1 MKEGVTVIHY
11 MADGTIC
18 RTPEE
23 LREYGRTHP
32 LPPMAKRLIAE
43 FIEDGYRIL
52 AEREKRAGQ

>member
-1 MKEGVTVIHY
+1 MKEGVTVINQ

-32 LPPMAKRLIAE
+32 LPPLAKRLIAE
-43 FIEDGYRIL
+43 FVRDGYRIL
-52 AEREKRAGQ
+52 AEQEKVAGK